1 VIHLECARIHL
12 YIRAC
17 IERNIYICAHRA
29 YLSKVKCR
37 VLAIALLDSFYTN
50 DPRHHG
56 TLAPLWW
63 HPGDSSVS
71 SRNLRKM
78 LPQDGGS
85 SSWDLLCI
93 NSCPYI
99 VQSANHHGRPEP
111 MYVAELLRR
120 LEPFD
125 CLLVCGSIAKNTFR
139 LSPYKGSHPVLFIH
153 HPAWRA
159 WSTVLINEVREAIA
173 SVSAGALSG
182 L

>member
-1 VIHLECARIHL
+1 
-12 YIRAC
+12 
-17 IERNIYICAHRA
+17 
-29 YLSKVKCR
+29 

-50 DPRHHG
+50 DPHHHG
-56 TLAPLWW
+56 TPAPLWW

-78 LPQDGGS
+78 LPS
-85 SSWDLLCI
+85 SPSWDLLCI

-99 VQSANHHGRPEP
+99 VEGANAHGRPEP

-125 CLLVCGSIAKNTFR
+125 CLLVCGSIAKATFK

-159 WSTVLINEVREAIA
+159 WSTELIGQVQRQLETVA
-173 SVSAGALSG
+173 SSVV
-182 L
+182 

>member
-1 VIHLECARIHL
+1 
-12 YIRAC
+12 
-17 IERNIYICAHRA
+17 
-29 YLSKVKCR
+29 

-78 LPQDGGS
+78 LPTENQDPPHS
-85 SSWDLLCI
+85 PWDLLCI

-120 LEPFD
+120 LVPYD
-125 CLLVCGSIAKNTFR
+125 VLLVCGAIAKATFR
-139 LSPYKGSHPVLFIH
+139 ASPYKGYAPVLFIH

-159 WSTVLINEVREAIA
+159 WSTSLINEVQQQIA
-173 SVSAGALSG
+173 SSVSENYYS
-182 L
+182 

>member
-1 VIHLECARIHL
+1 
-12 YIRAC
+12 
-17 IERNIYICAHRA
+17 
-29 YLSKVKCR
+29 

-78 LPQDGGS
+78 LPPGFS
-85 SSWDLLCI
+85 LLCI

-99 VQSANHHGRPEP
+99 VEGANAHGRPEP

-120 LEPFD
+120 LVPYD
-125 CLLVCGSIAKNTFR
+125 VLLVCGAIAKATFR
-139 LSPYKGSHPVLFIH
+139 ASPYKGYAPVLFIH

-159 WSTVLINEVREAIA
+159 WSASLISEVQQAIA
-173 SVSAGALSG
+173 SSVSDSRQPSLS
-182 L
+182 

>member
-1 VIHLECARIHL
+1 M
-12 YIRAC
+12 
-17 IERNIYICAHRA
+17 
-29 YLSKVKCR
+29 
-37 VLAIALLDSFYTN
+37 LAIALLDSFYTN

-78 LPQDGGS
+78 LPVED
-85 SSWDLLCI
+85 WDLLCI

-99 VQSANHHGRPEP
+99 VEGANAHGRPEP

-125 CLLVCGSIAKNTFR
+125 CLLVCGSIAKATFK

-159 WSTVLINEVREAIA
+159 WSTELIGQVQREILQ
-173 SVSAGALSG
+173 VSFRGS
-182 L
+182 